1 MARALVNR
9 ILPVS
14 VVDGPGN
21 RTAVFLQG
29 CNIACAYCHNP
40 ETQQICRG
48 CGACVAACPAG
59 ALTLVDGKVAWDST
73 KCAQCD
79 TCIKLCPHFASPK
92 VRDMEAAEVFEAIR
106 PNLPFIRGVT
116 VSGGECSLRPDFLR
130 EFFTL
135 VRAEGRTCLM
145 DSNGQVDL
153 AALPELMAVC
163 DGVMLDVKSW
173 DEETHRRLTGA
184 GNDAVKRNLRFLDKA
199 GKLEEVR
206 VVCIP
211 PEVDAEAA
219 VDGIAAS
226 LRDPARIRL
235 KLIKFRPFGVRG
247 LLAQRTAPADEYMEG
262 LRRRALA
269 AGFTTVVVT

>member
-1 MARALVNR
+1 MARAPVNR

-40 ETQQICRG
+40 ETQQMCRG
-48 CGACVAACPAG
+48 CGVCVDTCPAG
-59 ALTLVDGKVAWDST
+59 ALALAEGRVVWDSAR
-73 KCAQCD
+73 CADCD

-106 PNLPFIRGVT
+106 PGLPFIRGIT
-116 VSGGECSLRPDFLR
+116 VSGGECSLRPEFLR
-130 EFFTL
+130 ELFTL

-153 AALPELMAVC
+153 SRLPALMAVC

-173 DEETHRRLTGA
+173 DGETHRRLTGA
-184 GNDAVKRNLRFLDKA
+184 GNEVVKRNLRFLDEA

-206 VVCIP
+206 IVCLP

-219 VDGIAAS
+219 VDGVAAA
-226 LRDPARIRL
+226 LRDPASIRL

-247 LLAQRTAPADEYMEG
+247 PLAQRTAPEDGYMES
-262 LRRRALA
+262 LRRRAEA
-269 AGFTTVVVT
+269 AGFRTVVMT